1 MNDAPRILIIED
13 DSAIRRV
20 LKISLQA
27 ARYEV
32 LEAETAAQGISVI
45 GQDAP
50 HVVIL
55 DLGLPDTDGL
65 EVIKHVREWSQVPI
79 IVLSA
84 RGQEPDKVKA
94 LDRGA
99 NDYLTKPFGMQELM
113 ARIRAAIRHAEAAR
127 TTAPESVV
135 EIRDLKVDFARQQVW
150 VRGTEIHMTPT
161 EYRLLAMLVRHRGEI
176 VTHRRLL
183 RDVWGP
189 ESINE
194 MEYLRVYVG
203 QLRRKIERDSARP
216 EYIRTESG
224 TGYRFLEETSS
235 GDSP

>member
-1 MNDAPRILIIED
+1 MSDRGRILVIED
-13 DSAIRRV
+13 DAAIRRV
-20 LKISLQA
+20 LRISLQA
-27 ARYEV
+27 GGYEV
-32 LEAETAAQGISVI
+32 LEAEAAAPGISII
-45 GQDAP
+45 GTEAP
-50 HVVIL
+50 RVVIL

-65 EVIKHVREWSQVPI
+65 DVIKHVREWSQVPI

-84 RGQEPDKVKA
+84 RGRESDKVKA

-127 TTAPESVV
+127 TPATESNV
-135 EIRDLKVDFARQQVW
+135 EIRDLRIDFARQQVW
-150 VRGTEIHMTPT
+150 VRGSEVHMTPT

-176 VTHRRLL
+176 VTHQRLL
-183 RDVWGP
+183 RAVWGP
-189 ESINE
+189 DSVNE

-224 TGYRFLEETSS
+224 TGYRFLDDP
-235 GDSP
+235 GHRDHP

>member
-1 MNDAPRILIIED
+1 MTEDHRILIIED
-13 DSAIRRV
+13 DPAIRRV

-27 ARYEV
+27 AGYHV
-32 LEAETAAQGISVI
+32 LEATAAAQGIAAV
-45 GQDAP
+45 GHDAP

-55 DLGLPDTDGL
+55 DLGLPDMDGL
-65 EVIKHVREWSQVPI
+65 EVIRHLREWSQVPI

-84 RGQEPDKVKA
+84 RGQESDKVKA

-113 ARIRAAIRHAEAAR
+113 ARVRAALRQAANSR
-127 TTAPESVV
+127 TPATESVV
-135 EIRDLKVDFARQQVW
+135 EIRDLKIDFARQQVW
-150 VRGTEIHMTPT
+150 VRGDEVRMTPT

-183 RDVWGP
+183 REVWGP
-189 ESINE
+189 DSQNE
-194 MEYLRVYVG
+194 NEYLRVYVG

-216 EYIRTESG
+216 DYIRTESG
-224 TGYRFLEETSS
+224 TGYRFLDETQ
-235 GDSP
+235 